1 MSGLAED
8 PPGNRED
15 SVTFTIPESR
25 KRLGLWIFAI
35 IAVVQV
41 LLVLGLW
48 WQVGRFPWVVVLAM
62 SVPMVGAFVI
72 VWWLNRFVYDPQKLK
87 LVIGKEG
94 IYAPRMA
101 ESLIPWSEIESMAIR
116 PYYTGPMGSGL
127 VLTLQV
133 PDAQRFGPRGTNI
146 VRRLSQWRFG
156 SDLLVPVSG
165 LDSPAED
172 VADTIERFAP
182 SYLMTINRLGD

>member
-1 MSGLAED
+1 MSGPAED
-8 PPGNRED
+8 PPGNWED

-35 IAVVQV
+35 IGGVQV

-62 SVPMVGAFVI
+62 SVPMMGGFGI
-72 VWWLNRFVYDPQKLK
+72 VWCLNRFVYDPQKLK

-116 PYYTGPMGSGL
+116 PYYAGPWGSGL

-165 LDSPAED
+165 LNRPVED
-172 VADTIERFAP
+172 IADTIERFA
-182 SYLMTINRLGD
+182 SASLVTLSRRGV